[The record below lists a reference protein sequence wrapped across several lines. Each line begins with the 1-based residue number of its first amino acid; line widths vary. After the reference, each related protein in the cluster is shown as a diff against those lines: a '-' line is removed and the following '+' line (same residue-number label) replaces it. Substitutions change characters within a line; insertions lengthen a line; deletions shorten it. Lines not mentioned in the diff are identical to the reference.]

1 MNNLK
6 YNIFFYLTLVFTITF
21 QGCGGEQNAGISEG
35 IIKYDITYPYFK
47 DKFMLSMMPAEMRM
61 EFKGS
66 RYKNTVDN
74 SMFGSSLISNCKDST
89 LIMLLH
95 FGQKKIYSELD
106 VALTDTMIKK
116 NGIPDIIAL
125 NTTDSVAG
133 ILCEKY
139 MGVFEKL
146 EDGYDCEVFEAKGIA
161 LKHSNWCNP
170 YQSIEGVLLGYEVDQ
185 YGLQMR
191 FKASEVS
198 EAVVNDSIFK
208 VPANYK
214 KVSLERM
221 LYEVEEIFK
230 NLL

>member
-1 MNNLK
+1 MK
-6 YNIFFYLTLVFTITF
+6 SFNIKIIFYSLFVLVISLQSCNGT
-21 QGCGGEQNAGISEG
+21 GNSGVSEG
-35 IIKYDITYPYFK
+35 IIKYDITYPYYK

-61 EFKGS
+61 EFKGDKY
-66 RYKNTVDN
+66 RNTVDN

-106 VALTDTMIKK
+106 VALTDTMIKR
-116 NGIPDIIAL
+116 NGVPDIIAL
-125 NTTDSVAG
+125 NSTDSLAG

-161 LKHSNWCNP
+161 LENSNWCNP
-170 YQSIEGVLLGYEVDQ
+170 YRGIGGVLLGYEIDQ

-191 FKASEVS
+191 FKAVEVK
-198 EAVVNDSIFK
+198 ETIINDSIFN
-208 VPANYK
+208 VPSSYK
-214 KVSLERM
+214 KVSLDRM

>member
-1 MNNLK
+1 MKSFKTKIL
-6 YNIFFYLTLVFTITF
+6 FYLLLVLLMTVG
-21 QGCGGEQNAGISEG
+21 GCGGSENGGISEG
-35 IIKYDITYPYFK
+35 VIKYEITYPYYK

-61 EFKGS
+61 EFKGN

-74 SMFGSSLISNCKDST
+74 SMFGSSLISNCKDSS
-89 LIMLLH
+89 LVMLLH

-106 VALTDTMIKK
+106 VALTDTMINR
-116 NGIPDIIAL
+116 NGVPDIIAL
-125 NTTDSVAG
+125 NATDSLAG
-133 ILCEKY
+133 LLCEKY

-161 LKHSNWCNP
+161 LKNSNWCNP
-170 YQSIEGVLLGYEVDQ
+170 YRGIDGVLLGYEIDQ

-191 FKASEVS
+191 FKAFEVEETS
-198 EAVVNDSIFK
+198 VNDSIFN
-208 VPANYK
+208 VPSNYK

>member
-1 MNNLK
+1 MVLSVV
-6 YNIFFYLTLVFTITF
+6 LE
-21 QGCGGEQNAGISEG
+21 GCGSNENQGISEG
-35 IIKYDITYPYFK
+35 VIQYDITYPYYK

-106 VALTDTMIKK
+106 VALTDTMIKR
-116 NGIPDIIAL
+116 NGVPDIIPL
-125 NTTDSVAG
+125 NTTDSLAG

-146 EDGYDCEVFEAKGIA
+146 EDGYDCDVYEAKGIA
-161 LKHSNWCNP
+161 LKNSNWCNP
-170 YQSIEGVLLGYEVDQ
+170 YRGIEGVLLGYEIDQ

-191 FKASEVS
+191 FTASEVN
-198 EAVVNDSIFK
+198 EAVINDSIFN
-208 VPANYK
+208 VPSNYK